1 MITLLVLLQ
10 VITPSTFTPVESI
23 SGYSIPIT
31 VVETFQLPND
41 SDIQDISFNSGNATL
56 AVRSNGAG
64 KIYIVDHYTPHSLLS
79 SLDLPIGSTGFGLA
93 VSENNVFYINS
104 DTSPKIFY
112 TINPVTWGE
121 YENPA
126 GTQGVGMDCYSAG
139 VPMITQLNANPSHL
153 LYAFEPEDST
163 SASYPFQ
170 GVTDEISGYMAHDV
184 MTQSIYPPFTTITTT
199 RFGHEFYFHYLNSS
213 DEYYLYGQ
221 EPAPIPVSESLG
233 LTWIVNTD
241 QVYWSYRGTNLE
253 YYISILQIPIFGS
266 IEDDQTGFLSQP
278 HLQIV
283 NNPSSTTASL
293 TVNTIDTVQTK
304 VLVYD
309 VYGRRAELLFDGFL
323 NSGTSSFLFTG
334 PPGVYTAVLQTEG
347 AQREDVRFVLTN

>member
-1 MITLLVLLQ
+1 MITLIVLLQ
-10 VITPSTFTPVESI
+10 LITPSSSISMESI

-41 SDIQDISFNSGNATL
+41 SDIQDISFNSGNGTL
-56 AVRSNGAG
+56 AIRSNSAG
-64 KIYIVDHYTPHSLLS
+64 KIYIVEYSTHNLLDS
-79 SLDLPIGSTGFGLA
+79 IPLPVGCTGFGLGVA
-93 VSENNVFYINS
+93 DYNTFYISS
-104 DTSPKIFY
+104 DTSPLILY
-112 TINPVTWGE
+112 SDGDGTWDE
-121 YENPA
+121 YINPA

-139 VPMITQLNANPSHL
+139 MPMITQLNANPSHL
-153 LYAFEPEDST
+153 LYAFDPQDST

-184 MTQSIYPPFTTITTT
+184 MTQSIYPPFATITTT

-221 EPAPIPVSESLG
+221 ELTPIPVSESLG
-233 LTWIVNTD
+233 LTWAIYTD
-241 QVYWSYRGTNLE
+241 HIYWSYRGTDLE
-253 YYISILQIPIFGS
+253 YYISVLQIPIFGS

-293 TVNTIDTVQTK
+293 TVNTIDAAQTK

-323 NSGTSSFLFTG
+323 NSGTNTFSFTG

-347 AQREDVRFVLTN
+347 TQGEEVRFVLTN